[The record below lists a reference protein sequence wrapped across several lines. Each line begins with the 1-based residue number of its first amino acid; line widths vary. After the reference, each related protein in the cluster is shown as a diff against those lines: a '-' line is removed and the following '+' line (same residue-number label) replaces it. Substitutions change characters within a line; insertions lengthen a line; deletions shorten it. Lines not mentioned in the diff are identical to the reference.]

1 MADRVT
7 AERFADAMPD
17 QDLAL
22 SSEEAAALAEM
33 APTDEA
39 LAAIAA
45 EQERDVLRL
54 WCQGFGL

>member
-17 QDLAL
+17 QDPAL
-22 SSEEAAALAEM
+22 SPEEAEALAEM

-45 EQERDVLRL
+45 QEAREARVVTM
-54 WCQGFGL
+54 GLAR

>member
-17 QDLAL
+17 QDPVL
-22 SSEEAAALAEM
+22 SPEEAEALAEM

-45 EQERDVLRL
+45 QEAREVRVVTLR
-54 WCQGFGL
+54 FVR